1 MITAGSVKHSHT
13 VYKTDTNVY
22 CRVTIQK
29 PLYRE
34 VFWHEYAKIP
44 RHTSQNAITEGDYKC
59 ILARNCEGTE
69 QLHCREKKRKKQEIV
84 LQSRHESGYCLLVIS
99 REVFCVSEGHRK
111 PETYR
116 TNLCD

>member
-1 MITAGSVKHSHT
+1 M
-13 VYKTDTNVY
+13 
-22 CRVTIQK
+22 
-29 PLYRE
+29 
-34 VFWHEYAKIP
+34 FWHEYAKIP
-44 RHTSQNAITEGDYKC
+44 RHTSQNAITEGDFKC

-84 LQSRHESGYCLLVIS
+84 LQSRHESGYCSLVIS

-111 PETYR
+111 PETQR